1 MASYRVVCPIC
12 KKVTN
17 LPGDAPCPK
26 CGNQITILRGGM
38 IQIYRMGNF
47 IGAAAQAGIYIN
59 GVPYGHVGN
68 RSTVMIPLEFGS
80 YLLHMTMGM
89 NRRSNDPT
97 IVLTPQNPVAYLKM
111 HIRMGVF
118 SNTQVI
124 EPADPS
130 TMPPPEA

>member
-1 MASYRVVCPIC
+1 MASYRVVCPNCRKSLNVI
-12 KKVTN
+12 N
-17 LPGDAPCPK
+17 DGPCPS
-26 CGNQITILRGGM
+26 CRSQITIPRGGM

-59 GVPYGHVGN
+59 NVPYGHVGN

-89 NRRSNDPT
+89 NRRCNDPT
-97 IVLTPQNPVAYLKM
+97 ITLTPQNPVAYLKM
-111 HIRMGVF
+111 HIRMGAF

-124 EPADPS
+124 EPADPA
-130 TMPPPEA
+130 TMPPAE